1 MCAGGA
7 QEFALVDETVAMKGS
22 VQNIQA
28 DPVRVRHRHLAI
40 AIFLAALIG
49 LAEFLYPLDSLLWA
63 IKDRSATFKAS
74 GDIVFIGGPSNLSD
88 PANPAGR
95 KKVANLID
103 RLSEE
108 GASRI
113 IVNYQF
119 HSSSTPAA
127 DLALAQSISRHSER
141 IYLIKA
147 VETGIDRQVRTV
159 STMPEIAGTARQALA
174 ERSVDFLGT
183 TWQLPLHYA
192 EEGNNLPSF
201 AAILAGRDL
210 PLEGQFHINY
220 GFDLLSI
227 PAFDVDDVASGKNLD
242 ASQRAAIKGA
252 TIVIAP
258 AKGTM
263 VTADIPGHN
272 GLPSSFVYIYGA
284 ETLKH
289 GFTRFV
295 PWPVPLIAL
304 ALALALTVRLRRRR
318 GLIQFLVLVTSLSA
332 SFAISLA
339 GITIEA
345 SPAIA
350 LAAIYGAFRL
360 WANHRRRDTMFDQ
373 ESGLPNF
380 RKLEEDLGRDHDP
393 AGMAIIVAKIHGYD
407 LAYATLSS
415 DQHKDYVDQ
424 IAARLR
430 ISDKALKLYKNP
442 GRYFAWTVPVRPHDE
457 IEAHLHGLRAI
468 FAQSIV
474 VGGDTVDV
482 GVTFGIDSTAEV
494 DAVAKL
500 GSASAAVEQSTEA
513 HNPIVFAVAKEQSE
527 RRWNVSLQAKIDE
540 AIAREHTYVVYQPQV
555 SASTGQLVGAEA
567 LVRWN
572 DPERGEISPGFFIE
586 QCEQAGRMGQLTGF
600 VMDKAIATAAQ
611 MAAQGRPVT
620 ISINISATSLNTEL
634 PALLLATLDRHKC
647 DPRLIVL
654 EITETARIADINTA
668 SRLLTRLRSMGVG
681 ISIDDFGVGS
691 ATLLALLEL
700 PFDELK
706 IDRAFVAR
714 MTREPKA
721 RAIVSMLVALGRKA
735 HIRVVAEGVED
746 SETLALLAR
755 IGCDIIQGFYI
766 CRPMRLADFLEFQS
780 LTKARA
786 SKQG

>member
-1 MCAGGA
+1 
-7 QEFALVDETVAMKGS
+7 MKSS
-22 VQNIQA
+22 VQTNQA
-28 DPVRVRHRHLAI
+28 DPVRVRHKHLAI
-40 AIFLAALIG
+40 AIALAALIG
-49 LAEFLYPLDSLLWA
+49 LAELLYPLDALLWA
-63 IKDRSATFKAS
+63 IKDRSAAFKAS
-74 GDIVFIGGPSNLSD
+74 GDIVFVGGPSNLSD

-95 KKVANLID
+95 KKVAQLID
-103 RLSEE
+103 RLSAQ

-113 IVNYQF
+113 VVNYQF
-119 HSSSTPAA
+119 RNRATPDA
-127 DLALAQSISRHSER
+127 DQALTQSIARNAER
-141 IYLIKA
+141 VYLVKV

-159 STMPEIAGTARQALA
+159 STIPEIAGSTRQALA
-174 ERSVDFLGT
+174 DRTVDLLGV
-183 TWQLPLHYA
+183 TWDLPLHYA
-192 EEGNNLPSF
+192 DEGTNLPSL
-201 AAILAGRDL
+201 AAVLAGRDL
-210 PLEGQFHINY
+210 PMEGRFHINY

-227 PAFDVDDVASGKNLD
+227 PAFDIDELVTTRRLQP
-242 ASQRAAIKGA
+242 SQRALIKDA
-252 TIVIAP
+252 TVVIGP
-258 AKGTM
+258 AKGSF
-263 VTADIPGHN
+263 VTGDIPGHN
-272 GLPSSFVYIYGA
+272 GLPSTFVYIYGA

-304 ALALALTVRLRRRR
+304 ALALALTVRLKRRR
-318 GLIQFLVLVTSLSA
+318 GLSQFLVLVSALSA
-332 SFAISLA
+332 CFAISLA
-339 GITIEA
+339 GTTIEA

-350 LAAIYGAFRL
+350 LAMVYGAVRL

-393 AGMAIIVAKIHGYD
+393 AQMAIIVAKIHGYD

-415 DQHKDYVDQ
+415 EQHKEYVDQ

-430 ISDKALKLYKNP
+430 ISDKSLELYKNP
-442 GRYFAWTVPVRPHDE
+442 GRYFAWTIPARPHDE
-457 IEAHLHGLRAI
+457 MEAHLHGLRAI
-468 FAQSIV
+468 FAQPLL
-474 VGGDTVDV
+474 VGGDAVDA
-482 GVTFGIDSTAEV
+482 GVTFGIDSTSEP
-494 DAVAKL
+494 DAVTKL

-527 RRWNVSLQAKIDE
+527 RLWNVSLQAKIDE

-572 DPERGEISPGFFIE
+572 DPERGEISPGYFIE

-600 VMDKAIATAAQ
+600 VMDKAVATAAR
-611 MAAQGRPVT
+611 MAAHGRPVT

-634 PALLLATLDRHKC
+634 PALLLATLDRHQC
-647 DPRLIVL
+647 DPHLIVL

-668 SRLLTRLRSMGVG
+668 SRLLTRLRAMGVG

-721 RAIVSMLVALGRKA
+721 RAIVSMLVALGKKA

-746 SETLALLAR
+746 SETLSLLAR

-766 CRPMRLADFLEFQS
+766 CRPLRRDDFFEFQP
-780 LTKARA
+780 LAKANA
-786 SKQG
+786 IKHG